1 MARLALAAPMASV
14 QIDKKELKSLTQPAG
29 KEVRNSTKTKRVL
42 HILLK
47 IIVAVVMAILLIIAT
62 VYTVNKISSHA
73 EQKRMEPYGQRIA
86 VDGKQMN
93 VFIQG
98 QGEETIVIL
107 PGYGTAAPALDFQP
121 LISELIPY
129 YKVVVIEPFGY
140 GLSDRTQKERSTANI
155 ASEIHEA
162 LQSLQINRYILM
174 AHSISGLY
182 SLDYVNQYPDEVR
195 AFIGLDSSVPSL
207 SEQKID
213 SSDTE
218 PVKWFRNLGFAR
230 LQLKL
235 SADPYEGLPY
245 DQQTKE
251 QLNIMIR
258 KNMYNNTQLNEAV
271 SMYSNFK
278 AAEQLNFPPDLPI
291 LFFVQANHPVTDR
304 WIPEHEKQLEESV
317 HGEMVLL
324 DAGHYLYRSHPKEI
338 SDKIRDFTGGIK

>member
-1 MARLALAAPMASV
+1 M
-14 QIDKKELKSLTQPAG
+14 TQAAG
-29 KEVRNSTKTKRVL
+29 KEVRYSTKTKRVL

-47 IIVAVVMAILLIIAT
+47 VIVAVVIAILLFIAI
-62 VYTVNKISSHA
+62 VYTVNKISGLT
-73 EQKRMEPYGQRIA
+73 EQKRMEQYGQHVS

-107 PGYGTAAPALDFQP
+107 PGYGTVAPALDFKP
-121 LISELIPY
+121 LLSELIPY

-140 GLSDRTQKERSTANI
+140 GLSDQTQKERSTENI
-155 ASEIHEA
+155 VSEIHEA
-162 LQSLQINRYILM
+162 LQSLHINRYILM
-174 AHSISGLY
+174 GHSISGIY
-182 SLDYVNQYPDEVR
+182 SLEYVNQYPNEVR
-195 AFIGLDSSVPSL
+195 AFIGLDSSVPTL

-213 SSDTE
+213 SSDTD

-251 QLNIMIR
+251 QLNMLIR

-271 SMYSNFK
+271 SMYSNFE
-278 AAEQLNFPPDLPI
+278 AAEQLTFPTNLPV

-304 WIPEHEKQLEESV
+304 WIPEHEKQIEESV

-338 SDKIRDFTGGIK
+338 SEKIRDFTRGLK

>member
-1 MARLALAAPMASV
+1 MLY
-14 QIDKKELKSLTQPAG
+14 
-29 KEVRNSTKTKRVL
+29 
-42 HILLK
+42 ILLK
-47 IIVAVVMAILLIIAT
+47 VIAAVVIAILLFIAI
-62 VYTVNKISSHA
+62 VYTVNKISSHS
-73 EQKRMEPYGQRIA
+73 EQKRMEPYGQHVS

-98 QGEETIVIL
+98 QGEETVVIL
-107 PGYGTAAPALDFQP
+107 PGYGTAAPALDFKP
-121 LISELIPY
+121 LLSELIPY

-140 GLSDRTQKERSTANI
+140 GLSDQTQKERSTANI
-155 ASEIHEA
+155 VSEIHEA
-162 LQSLQINRYILM
+162 LQSLHVDHYILM

-182 SLDYVNQYPDEVR
+182 SLDYVNQYPNEVS

-230 LQLKL
+230 VQLKL
-235 SADPYEGLPY
+235 AADPYDGLPY
-245 DQQTKE
+245 DEHTKE
-251 QLNIMIR
+251 QLNILIR

-278 AAEQLNFPPDLPI
+278 AAEQLTFPPNLPV
-291 LFFVQANHPVTDR
+291 LFFVQANHPVTDQ
-304 WIPEHEKQLEESV
+304 WIPEHKKQIEDSV

-338 SDKIRDFTGGIK
+338 SKKIRDFTGDIKIKN

>member
-1 MARLALAAPMASV
+1 M
-14 QIDKKELKSLTQPAG
+14 TQPAG
-29 KEVRNSTKTKRVL
+29 KEVRNRTKTKTVL

-47 IIVAVVMAILLIIAT
+47 VIVAVVIAILLFIAI
-62 VYTVNKISSHA
+62 VYTTNKISSYT
-73 EQKRMEPYGQRIA
+73 EQKRLEPYGQYVS

-107 PGYGTAAPALDFQP
+107 PGYGTAAPALDFKP

-140 GLSDRTQKERSTANI
+140 GLSDQTQKGRSTANI
-155 ASEIHEA
+155 VSEIHEA
-162 LQSLQINRYILM
+162 LQSLHIDRYILM
-174 AHSISGLY
+174 GHSISGIY
-182 SLDYVNQYPDEVR
+182 SLDYVNQYPNEVR

-207 SEQKID
+207 SERKID
-213 SSDTE
+213 PSEIE
-218 PVKWFRNLGFAR
+218 PIKWFRNLGFPR

-235 SADPYEGLPY
+235 SADPYDGLPY
-245 DQQTKE
+245 DEQTKE
-251 QLNIMIR
+251 QLNIVR
-258 KNMYNNTQLNEAV
+258 HKNMYNTTQLNEAV

-278 AAEQLNFPPDLPI
+278 AAEQLTFPPHLPV

-304 WIPEHEKQLEESV
+304 WIPEHEKQIEESV

-338 SDKIRDFTGGIK
+338 SEKIMDFTGGIK

>member
-1 MARLALAAPMASV
+1 M
-14 QIDKKELKSLTQPAG
+14 TQLAG
-29 KEVRNSTKTKRVL
+29 KEIRNRTKTKRVL

-47 IIVAVVMAILLIIAT
+47 VIVAVVIAILLFIAT
-62 VYTVNKISSHA
+62 VYTVNKISSYA
-73 EQKRMEPYGQRIA
+73 EQKRMEPYGQHVT

-98 QGEETIVIL
+98 QGKEIIVIL
-107 PGYGTAAPALDFQP
+107 PGYGTAAPALDFEP
-121 LISELIPY
+121 LLSELIPY
-129 YKVVVIEPFGY
+129 YKVVVVEPFGY
-140 GLSDRTQKERSTANI
+140 GLSDQTKKERSTANI
-155 ASEIHEA
+155 VSEIHEA
-162 LQSLQINRYILM
+162 LQSLQIDRYILM

-182 SLDYVNQYPDEVR
+182 SLDYVNQYPNEVS

-230 LQLKL
+230 LQLKM
-235 SADPYEGLPY
+235 STDAYDGLPY
-245 DQQTKE
+245 DEQTKE
-251 QLNIMIR
+251 QLNMLIR

-271 SMYSNFK
+271 NMYSNFK
-278 AAEQLNFPPDLPI
+278 AAEQLTFPRQLPV
-291 LFFVQANHPVTDR
+291 LFFVHANHPVTDQ
-304 WIPEHEKQLEESV
+304 WIPEHEKQIEESV

-338 SDKIRDFTGGIK
+338 SEKIRDFTGEIK